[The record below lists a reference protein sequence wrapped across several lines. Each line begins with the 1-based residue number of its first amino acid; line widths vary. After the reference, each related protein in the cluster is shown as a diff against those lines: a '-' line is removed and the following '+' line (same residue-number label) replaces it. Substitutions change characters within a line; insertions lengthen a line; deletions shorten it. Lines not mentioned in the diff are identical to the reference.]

1 MAETALVKRKRVEKW
16 KRYKAVGGLVLT
28 LTLLTLS
35 APWWL
40 VAGGAV
46 GTGALTYN
54 WFQYRAS
61 KGMYFK

>member
-1 MAETALVKRKRVEKW
+1 MAETALVKRKRVEKV
-16 KRYKAVGGLVLT
+16 KRYKALGGLVAT
-28 LTLLTLS
+28 IALLTVA

-46 GTGALTYN
+46 GTGVLTYN